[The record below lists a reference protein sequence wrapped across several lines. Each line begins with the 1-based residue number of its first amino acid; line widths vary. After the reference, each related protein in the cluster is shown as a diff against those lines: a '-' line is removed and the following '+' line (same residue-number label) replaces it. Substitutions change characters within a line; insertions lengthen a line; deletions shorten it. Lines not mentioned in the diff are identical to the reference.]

1 MDAAT
6 LSPAASDAEKAAYY
20 ARLAM
25 AAANRASGAAG
36 AGLGAGAGSQPAT
49 PPRLPGYSSPVGS
62 PVAPTIA
69 QQRGMYNASLAQAAS
84 SPTPAQRQLQ
94 EHWAAAQAQLHQ
106 QQQAQWDQQQMRYA
120 AAVAAAGSPAASAP
134 TVGHPSQRAL
144 AVAAASMAG
153 NGGRA
158 PSPIGIPMPVRPG
171 PDGAYGAGAIIGTPT
186 ASRSASPLHRIGG
199 ASPSHGSPTNGGGTP
214 SNTGAKHEVEVLRMK
229 LQRANERI
237 EEKDRR
243 LQQALQ
249 DQDALAQK
257 VLGKTTDA
265 QGNALQDIYSARG
278 AQVESLTQQ
287 LRVRSVFAVH
297 VSPCACCALLVIAV
311 CCVASTVPVH
321 VPVHVP
327 GPGVVFAHGVKRVRL
342 THHCR
347 CVLLSL
353 PGCTR

>member
-1 MDAAT
+1 MDATT

-36 AGLGAGAGSQPAT
+36 AGLGAGAGSRPGT
-49 PPRLPGYSSPVGS
+49 PPSLPGYSSPVGS

-69 QQRGMYNASLAQAAS
+69 QQRGMYNASLAQAAAS
-84 SPTPAQRQLQ
+84 PAQRQLQ

-134 TVGHPSQRAL
+134 TVGHPSQRTL

-186 ASRSASPLHRIGG
+186 APRSASPLHRIGD
-199 ASPSHGSPTNGGGTP
+199 ASPSHGSPTNGGGAP

-278 AQVESLTQQ
+278 AQVESLTEQ
-287 LRVRSVFAVH
+287 LRVRSAFAVH
-297 VSPCACCALLVIAV
+297 VTPCACRALLVIAM
-311 CCVASTVPVH
+311 CCVVSTVPA
-321 VPVHVP
+321 P
-327 GPGVVFAHGVKRVRL
+327 GPVVVFAHGVKRVGL
-342 THHCR
+342 IHHCR
-347 CVLLSL
+347 CVLLSR

>member
-36 AGLGAGAGSQPAT
+36 AGLGAGAGSRPGT
-49 PPRLPGYSSPVGS
+49 PPSLPGYSSPVGS

-69 QQRGMYNASLAQAAS
+69 QQRGMYNASLAQAAAS
-84 SPTPAQRQLQ
+84 PAQRQLQ

-186 ASRSASPLHRIGG
+186 APRSASPLHRIGD
-199 ASPSHGSPTNGGGTP
+199 ASPSHGSPTNGGGAP

-278 AQVESLTQQ
+278 AQVESLTEQ
-287 LRVRSVFAVH
+287 LRVRSAFAVH
-297 VSPCACCALLVIAV
+297 VTPCACRALLVIAM
-311 CCVASTVPVH
+311 CCVVSTVPA
-321 VPVHVP
+321 P
-327 GPGVVFAHGVKRVRL
+327 GPVVVFAHGVKRVGL
-342 THHCR
+342 IHHCR
-347 CVLLSL
+347 CVLLSR